1 MSFSNNVLDRLSMP
15 SVVGEISGS
24 KMSPLPVIIF
34 HYTELT
40 TYILKETEKA
50 EKEGM
55 TSPRRKVSG
64 CWWIIIYWIVEEDLT
79 SPPPTPRRKLFG
91 ITSPPTHPLSPKS
104 PYYGRPGTRE
114 GCTSRLN
121 FSEFLT
127 PNILDHSPQTLCWRG
142 GSKD

>member
-64 CWWIIIYWIVEEDLT
+64 CW
-79 SPPPTPRRKLFG
+79 
-91 ITSPPTHPLSPKS
+91 
-104 PYYGRPGTRE
+104 
-114 GCTSRLN
+114 
-121 FSEFLT
+121 
-127 PNILDHSPQTLCWRG
+127 
-142 GSKD
+142 